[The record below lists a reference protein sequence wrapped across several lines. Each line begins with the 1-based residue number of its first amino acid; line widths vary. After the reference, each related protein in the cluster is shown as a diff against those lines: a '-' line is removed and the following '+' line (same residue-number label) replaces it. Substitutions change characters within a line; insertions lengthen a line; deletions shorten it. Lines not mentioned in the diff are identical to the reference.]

1 MGSLS
6 GDEARTEV
14 HFAGWPAAEEISN
27 VLGLEPYDSDAMWDS
42 FYPTMER
49 LGIRFT
55 WRCEDESLRLLF
67 RTVERI
73 ATAAFSP

>member
-1 MGSLS
+1 LGSLS

-14 HFAGWPAAEEISN
+14 HFAGLPAAEEISN
-27 VLGLEPYDSDAMWDS
+27 VPGLEHYDSDAMWDS

-49 LGIRFT
+49 LGIGFT
-55 WRCEDESLRLLF
+55 WRCEDESVRLLF
-67 RTVERI
+67 RTAERI